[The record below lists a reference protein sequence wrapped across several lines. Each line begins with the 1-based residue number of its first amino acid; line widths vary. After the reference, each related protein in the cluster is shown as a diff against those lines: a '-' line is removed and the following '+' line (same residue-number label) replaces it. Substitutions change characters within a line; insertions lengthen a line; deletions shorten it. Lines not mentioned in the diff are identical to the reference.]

1 MKKLYRE
8 FFYVGKDEKIRD
20 KVMTTRVVV
29 TALFML
35 MCLAAMSITAYAF
48 FSHNA
53 SSGFST
59 IQSAN
64 FDSDISVVKIT
75 AVSTASENANAE
87 SDTVPVVV
95 TAKRTYT
102 AALTPGVAYN
112 VTIDRKGNATTGFCV
127 ITADDCA
134 IEYHTQQL
142 GVNGDT
148 YTQSITFTLTVQ
160 ADGTEKVAVNFVPSW
175 GTSTDFAEYA
185 QTGVNT
191 EKYILH
197 EDSVTMIVDRTSAG
211 VISENE
217 DTVTT
222 TTTTTTTITD
232 TADTTGTTTTEE
244 TETTTVTTTTT
255 VTETTAT
262 TTTTTV
268 TTTAAQTAVTEVD
281 E

>member
-1 MKKLYRE
+1 MKNLYRE

-75 AVSTASENANAE
+75 AVSTASENANAD

-127 ITADDCA
+127 IATDGCA

-148 YTQSITFTLTVQ
+148 YTRSITFTLTVQ

-197 EDSVTMIVDRTSAG
+197 KDSVTMIVDRTSAG
-211 VISENE
+211 VISDNE

-222 TTTTTTTITD
+222 TTTTTTITETTST
-232 TADTTGTTTTEE
+232 TAAKE

-255 VTETTAT
+255 VTGTTATTATTAT
-262 TTTTTV
+262 TTV
-268 TTTAAQTAVTEVD
+268 AQPSVTEVA